1 MIKLR
6 LNHEI
11 YSDKFVNMA
20 IAAYKELAKIT
31 IIHGKRNSEIIFTH
45 CKYGEEQTAKEF
57 ENYLICLEN
66 S

>member
-11 YSDKFVNMA
+11 YSEKCVNMA
-20 IAAYKELAKIT
+20 IDAYKELAKIT
-31 IIHGKRNSEIIFTH
+31 LLHGKRNAEIIITH
-45 CKYGEEQTAKEF
+45 CKYDEEQTAKEF